1 MPLRTP
7 TPEESNRNLR
17 AEEDKLQDL
26 LNPITGVD
34 HHLTPEII
42 RDLEITIVT
51 GTETEIETGI
61 DHNPEV
67 DIIGT
72 NPEDPDLCPRQRQQV
87 APTT

>member
-7 TPEESNRNLR
+7 TPEENNQNLR

-42 RDLEITIVT
+42 QDLEITIVT
-51 GTETEIETGI
+51 ETEIEIEIET

-67 DIIGT
+67 DIIVT
-72 NPEDPDLCPRQRQQV
+72 NLEDPDPCPKQRQQV
-87 APTT
+87 VQTT